1 MSGSGQTGA
10 TMRGPFIALL
20 ACSLVAAAL
29 FAVSSRIKNEE
40 TAFWVRAP
48 ARVLVFTAFV
58 LAAKVVGAL

>member
-1 MSGSGQTGA
+1 MS
-10 TMRGPFIALL
+10 GPFIALL
-20 ACSLVAAAL
+20 ACSLVAAVL
-29 FAVSSRIKNEE
+29 FEVASRIKSEE